1 MFRKVLKLIGFIFL
15 IIFVI
20 GTLAFTSIE
29 SRNIMCSDIQVVF
42 DKDEAINVDKERL
55 VKLVKATDSKIF
67 SKTLDEIN
75 SEIFEGEIE
84 KIPAILRA
92 DVYKLMVNEK
102 GVYKGVLTVKVK
114 HREPVMRVITSN
126 GSYYLDKFGVR
137 IPVSLSY
144 STNVLVAS
152 GSISEKFAVE
162 KLLPF
167 VLYVED
173 DDFWNAQ
180 IEQIYVQEDGDILL
194 TPLVGGHIIELG
206 EVDNYRD
213 KLHVM
218 SEFYKQVLAK
228 NNWDKYEKI
237 SLKYNN
243 QVVAKRR

>member
-1 MFRKVLKLIGFIFL
+1 MFRKLLKLIGFLFL

-29 SRNIMCSDIQVVF
+29 SRNIMCSDIEVVF
-42 DKDEAINVDKERL
+42 DKDEAINIDKERL
-55 VKLVKATDSKIF
+55 VKLVKTTDGKIF

-75 SEIFEGEIE
+75 SEVFEGEIE
-84 KIPAILRA
+84 KIPAILKA

-102 GVYKGVLTVKVK
+102 GTYKGVLVVKVK

-137 IPVSLSY
+137 IPVSSSY
-144 STNVLVAS
+144 TTNVLVAS

-167 VLYVED
+167 TLYIEN

-180 IEQIYVQEDGDILL
+180 IEQIYVEEDGDVLL

-206 EVDNYRD
+206 EVDNYSE

>member
-1 MFRKVLKLIGFIFL
+1 MFRKLLKLVGFLFL
-15 IIFVI
+15 ITFVI

-42 DKDEAINVDKERL
+42 DKDEAINIDKERL
-55 VKLVKATDSKIF
+55 VKLVKASDSKIF

-75 SEIFEGEIE
+75 SEIFEDEIE

-102 GVYKGVLTVKVK
+102 GAYKGVLVVKVK
-114 HREPVMRVITSN
+114 HREPVLRIITSN
-126 GSYYLDKFGVR
+126 GSYYLDKLGVR
-137 IPVSLSY
+137 IPVSASY

-152 GSISEKFAVE
+152 GSISEQFAVE

-167 VLYVED
+167 ALYVEGN
-173 DDFWNAQ
+173 DFWNAQ
-180 IEQIYVQEDGDILL
+180 IEQIYVQEDGDVLL

-206 EVDNYRD
+206 EVDNYIN

-243 QVVAKRR
+243 QVVAKRK

>member
-1 MFRKVLKLIGFIFL
+1 MFRKLLKLIGFLFL

-29 SRNIMCSDIQVVF
+29 SRNIMCTDIEVVF
-42 DKDEAINVDKERL
+42 DKDEAINIDKARL
-55 VKLVKATDSKIF
+55 VKLVKATDRKIF
-67 SKTLDEIN
+67 SKTLNEIN

-102 GVYKGVLTVKVK
+102 GTYKGVLVVKVK
-114 HREPVMRVITSN
+114 HREPVMRVITSH

-137 IPVSLSY
+137 IPVSSSY
-144 STNVLVAS
+144 TTNVLVAS
-152 GSISEKFAVE
+152 GSISEKFAIE

-173 DDFWNAQ
+173 NDFWNAQ
-180 IEQIYVQEDGDILL
+180 IEQIFVQEDGDVLL
-194 TPLVGGHIIELG
+194 TPLVGGHTIELG
-206 EVDNYRD
+206 EVDNYRE

>member
-1 MFRKVLKLIGFIFL
+1 MFRKLLKLIGFLFL

-29 SRNIMCSDIQVVF
+29 SRNIICSNIEVVF
-42 DKDEAINVDKERL
+42 DKDEAINIDKDRL

-67 SKTLDEIN
+67 SKTLKEIN
-75 SEIFEGEIE
+75 SEIFEDEIE

-102 GVYKGVLTVKVK
+102 SAYKGVLVVKVK

-137 IPVSLSY
+137 IPVSSSY

-173 DDFWNAQ
+173 DDFWKAQ

-206 EVDNYRD
+206 EVDNYSQ
-213 KLHVM
+213 KLNIM

-243 QVVAKRR
+243 QVVAKRK

>member
-1 MFRKVLKLIGFIFL
+1 MFRKLLKLIGFLFLVIF
-15 IIFVI
+15 IIV
-20 GTLAFTSIE
+20 TLAFTSTE
-29 SRNIMCSDIQVVF
+29 SRNIMCSDIEVIF
-42 DKDEAINVDKERL
+42 DKDDAIKIDKERL
-55 VKLVKATDSKIF
+55 VKVVKATDSKIF

-102 GVYKGVLTVKVK
+102 GAYKGVLVLKVK
-114 HREPVMRVITSN
+114 HREPVMRVISSN

-137 IPVSLSY
+137 IPVSSSY
-144 STNVLVAS
+144 TTNVLVAS

-167 VLYVED
+167 VLFVED
-173 DDFWNAQ
+173 DDFWKAQ
-180 IEQIYVQEDGDILL
+180 IEQIYVEEDENVLL

-206 EVDNYRD
+206 DVDNYFE

-218 SEFYKQVLAK
+218 SEFYKQVLSK
-228 NNWDKYEKI
+228 NNWDKYAKI

>member
-1 MFRKVLKLIGFIFL
+1 
-15 IIFVI
+15 
-20 GTLAFTSIE
+20 
-29 SRNIMCSDIQVVF
+29 MCSDIQVVF
-42 DKDEAINVDKERL
+42 DKDEAINIDKERL
-55 VKLVKATDSKIF
+55 VKLVKATDGKIF
-67 SKTLDEIN
+67 SKTLEQIN
-75 SEIFEGEIE
+75 SEVFEGEIE

-102 GVYKGVLTVKVK
+102 GSYKGVLVVKVK
-114 HREPVMRVITSN
+114 HREPVMRVISSS

-137 IPVSLSY
+137 IPVSSSY

-167 VLYVED
+167 VLYVKD
-173 DDFWNAQ
+173 DSFWNAQ
-180 IEQIYVQEDGDILL
+180 IEQIFVQEDGDVLL

-206 EVDNYRD
+206 EVDNYKA
-213 KLHVM
+213 KLNVM

>member
-1 MFRKVLKLIGFIFL
+1 MFRRLLKLIGFLFL

-29 SRNIMCSDIQVVF
+29 SRNIMCSDIEVVF
-42 DKDEAINVDKERL
+42 DKDETINIDKERL
-55 VKLVKATDSKIF
+55 VKLVKATDRKIF
-67 SKTLDEIN
+67 NKTLNEIN
-75 SEIFEGEIE
+75 SEVFEGEIE
-84 KIPAILRA
+84 KIPAVLRA

-102 GVYKGVLTVKVK
+102 GAYKGVLVLKVK
-114 HREPVMRVITSN
+114 HREPVMRIITSN

-137 IPVSLSY
+137 IPVSSSY
-144 STNVLVAS
+144 TTNVLVAS
-152 GSISEKFAVE
+152 GSISEKFAIE

-180 IEQIYVQEDGDILL
+180 IEQIYVQEDGDVLL
-194 TPLVGGHIIELG
+194 TPLVGGHTIELG
-206 EVDNYRD
+206 EVDNYRE

>member
-1 MFRKVLKLIGFIFL
+1 MFRKLLKLIGFIFL
-15 IIFVI
+15 IVFVI

-42 DKDEAINVDKERL
+42 DKDEAINIDKERL
-55 VKLVKATDSKIF
+55 VKLVKATDGKIF
-67 SKTLDEIN
+67 SKTLEQIN
-75 SEIFEGEIE
+75 SEVFEGEIE

-102 GVYKGVLTVKVK
+102 GSYKGVLVVKVK
-114 HREPVMRVITSN
+114 HREPVMRVISSS

-137 IPVSLSY
+137 IPVSSSY

-167 VLYVED
+167 VLYVKD
-173 DDFWNAQ
+173 DSFWNAQ
-180 IEQIYVQEDGDILL
+180 IEQIFVQEDGDVLL

-206 EVDNYRD
+206 EVDNYKA
-213 KLHVM
+213 KLNVM

>member
-1 MFRKVLKLIGFIFL
+1 MFRKLLKLIGFLFL

-29 SRNIMCSDIQVVF
+29 SRNIMCTDIEVVF
-42 DKDEAINVDKERL
+42 DKDEAINIDKERL
-55 VKLVKATDSKIF
+55 VKLVKATDRKIF
-67 SKTLDEIN
+67 SKTLNEIN

-84 KIPAILRA
+84 KIPAVLRA

-102 GVYKGVLTVKVK
+102 GAYKGVLVVKVK

-137 IPVSLSY
+137 IPVSSSY
-144 STNVLVAS
+144 TTNVLVAS
-152 GSISEKFAVE
+152 GSISEKFAIE

-180 IEQIYVQEDGDILL
+180 IEQIFVQEDGDVLL
-194 TPLVGGHIIELG
+194 TPLVGGHTIELG
-206 EVDNYRD
+206 EVDNYRE

>member
-67 SKTLDEIN
+67 SKTLDDIN

>member
-1 MFRKVLKLIGFIFL
+1 MFLKLLKLIGFLFL

-29 SRNIMCSDIQVVF
+29 SRNIMCSDIEVVF
-42 DKDEAINVDKERL
+42 DKNEAINIDKERL
-55 VKLVKATDSKIF
+55 VKLVKATDSRIF

-75 SEIFEGEIE
+75 SEVFEGEIE

-102 GVYKGVLTVKVK
+102 GAYKGVLVVKVK

-126 GSYYLDKFGVR
+126 GNYYLDKFGVR
-137 IPVSLSY
+137 IPVSSSY

-180 IEQIYVQEDGDILL
+180 IEQIYVEEDGDVLL

-206 EVDNYRD
+206 EVDNFSE
-213 KLHVM
+213 KLHIM

>member
-1 MFRKVLKLIGFIFL
+1 MFRKLLKLIGFLFL

-29 SRNIMCSDIQVVF
+29 SRNIMCSDIKVVF
-42 DKDEAINVDKERL
+42 DKDEAINIDKERL

-84 KIPAILRA
+84 KIPAILKA

-102 GVYKGVLTVKVK
+102 GAYKGVLVVKVK
-114 HREPVMRVITSN
+114 HREPVMRIITSN
-126 GSYYLDKFGVR
+126 GSYYIDKFGVR
-137 IPVSLSY
+137 IPVSSSY
-144 STNVLVAS
+144 TTNVLVAS

-167 VLYVED
+167 TLYIKNN
-173 DDFWNAQ
+173 DFWNAQ
-180 IEQIYVQEDGDILL
+180 IEQIYVEEDGDVLL
-194 TPLVGGHIIELG
+194 TPLVGGHVIELG
-206 EVDNYRD
+206 EVDNYSK

>member
-1 MFRKVLKLIGFIFL
+1 
-15 IIFVI
+15 
-20 GTLAFTSIE
+20 
-29 SRNIMCSDIQVVF
+29 MCSDIQVVF

>member
-1 MFRKVLKLIGFIFL
+1 MFRKLLKLIGFLFL

-29 SRNIMCSDIQVVF
+29 SRNIMCSDIEVVF
-42 DKDEAINVDKERL
+42 DKNEAINIDKERL

-67 SKTLDEIN
+67 NKTLDEIN
-75 SEIFEGEIE
+75 SEVFEGEIE
-84 KIPAILRA
+84 KIPAILKA

-102 GVYKGVLTVKVK
+102 GAYKGVLVVKVK
-114 HREPVMRVITSN
+114 HREPIMRVITSN
-126 GSYYLDKFGVR
+126 GSYYLDKFGAR
-137 IPVSLSY
+137 IPVSSSY
-144 STNVLVAS
+144 TTNVLVAS
-152 GSISEKFAVE
+152 GSVSEKFAVE

-167 VLYVED
+167 VLYVKD

-180 IEQIYVQEDGDILL
+180 IEQIYVEEDGDVLL

-206 EVDNYRD
+206 EVDNYRE

-228 NNWDKYEKI
+228 NNWDKYAKI